1 MLSKLIVNN
10 FALIKNLEVEFC
22 DKLNVISGE
31 TGSGKSLVMKALKF
45 VLGDR
50 ADKSYIRN
58 GEKSTKV
65 QCEFSNIKSNVI
77 NLLNEIGVEIEDEE
91 SVIIS
96 RSMNLEGKSDIRI
109 NGNLTTLSNLNKVTK
124 ILTDFYGQ
132 QEHYSLLEQSK
143 QKEIVD
149 SFNEENI
156 LSLKKKLNDFRIEK
170 NDLENKL
177 KQNYGNE
184 NDKKF
189 KVELL
194 EYEIKELGEDG
205 FSDEDEDLLKE
216 KKLKFQSMEKIK
228 ASIDN
233 IKSILDYS
241 SSNSSISNAFKSISF
256 ELKNIEKYE
265 KSTTALME
273 ECDNLRYEVED
284 FDAKIEH
291 LSNNLY
297 NEDIDINEIESRLD
311 LLKDLK
317 RKYGNTKN
325 EREAY
330 LKNAQQELDFIVN
343 NDKVVKEINEKL
355 ISINKDIMEI
365 CKKLYSEREIS
376 IKKIETEVVK
386 NLKELDMKNAQ
397 FKIAH
402 NFSKNIEDL
411 TSYGLDSIE
420 FMFSSNLGQPLK
432 PLMKI
437 ISGGELSRFMLAYKN
452 VIMMKD
458 GIDVLIFDEIDSGI
472 SGAVGQKVA
481 LKINGIAKACQV
493 ISISHLPQIVSM
505 ADKNLAV
512 TKTSEREETFSQIEE
527 VTNENLLRE
536 IARLSGSKDFKE
548 VDLQFAKEMRE
559 NALSQKAS
567 NI

>member
-10 FALIKNLEVEFC
+10 FALIKDLKVEFC

-65 QCEFSNIKSNVI
+65 QCEFSNINSNVI

-91 SVIIS
+91 SIIIS

-149 SFNEENI
+149 SFNENNI
-156 LSLKKKLNDFRIEK
+156 VSLKKKLNDFRNEK

-194 EYEIKELGEDG
+194 EYEIKELGEDV

-228 ASIDN
+228 TSIDN

-256 ELKNIEKYE
+256 ELRNIEKYE
-265 KSTTALME
+265 KSATALMD

-284 FDAKIEH
+284 FDAKIED

-297 NEDIDINEIESRLD
+297 NDDIDINEIESRLD
-311 LLKDLK
+311 LLKNLK

-402 NFSKNIEDL
+402 NFSENIEDL

-458 GIDVLIFDEIDSGI
+458 GIDLLIFDEIDSGI

-505 ADKNLAV
+505 ADKNLIV
-512 TKTSEREETFSQIEE
+512 SKTSEGQETFSNIKE